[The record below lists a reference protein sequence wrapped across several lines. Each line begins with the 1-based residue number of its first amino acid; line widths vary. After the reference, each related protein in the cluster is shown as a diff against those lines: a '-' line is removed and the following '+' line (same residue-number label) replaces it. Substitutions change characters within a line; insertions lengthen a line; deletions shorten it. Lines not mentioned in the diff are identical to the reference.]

1 MVKVKITVIKT
12 FSPEDVFGE
21 KEKIP
26 SDEITTPCPR
36 VIEGQEFLVEN
47 LDKPEGFCGWAWRDV
62 YKDVSVLWFG
72 GDFPW
77 NKPNGVAYTA
87 CTDGLRPVC
96 FKLERIES

>member
-1 MVKVKITVIKT
+1 MVKVKITVIKN

-26 SDEITTPCPR
+26 SDQITTPCTT
-36 VIEGQEFLVEN
+36 VKEGQEFVVEKI
-47 LDKPEGFCGWAWRDV
+47 DKPEGFCGWAWRDIF
-62 YKDVSVLWFG
+62 KDVSVLWFG

-77 NKPNGVAYTA
+77 SKPEGVAYTA
-87 CTDGLRPVC
+87 CTDGMRPVC